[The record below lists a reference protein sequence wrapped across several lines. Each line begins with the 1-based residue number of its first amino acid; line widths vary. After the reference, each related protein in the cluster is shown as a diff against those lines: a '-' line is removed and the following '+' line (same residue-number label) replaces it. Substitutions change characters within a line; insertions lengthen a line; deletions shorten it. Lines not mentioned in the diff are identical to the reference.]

1 MTVAHIDR
9 FIYEYYGNRLN
20 NRYNEYMK
28 EKGISRAST
37 AYRNCT
43 PGKCNIDFAK
53 EVFEFIVKS
62 KSAYVF
68 VGDFSKFF
76 DKLDHKYLKDKIK
89 NVIGENALD
98 EADYAIYKNI
108 TKFAYIEA
116 DDIESEK
123 GTLRK
128 NMRKLDKYFETEEF
142 HDLKKKSLH
151 KNNKDYQIPQGSS
164 ISAVYANVYMVDF
177 DKKINDYVTTHKG
190 MYRRYCDD
198 IIIVIPM
205 TYEEMKNGENE
216 EIAKFV
222 YKIRDSIPNLELNED
237 KTEHFYYGDGTIEK
251 IMGESNLINYL
262 GFKSDFVLAAGLI
275 TFITVFLMIFS
286 MKYYMKLRI
295 KDYTTFI
302 VLGMKKKTSYLLLLV
317 EYTVG
322 CVFSLVFGI
331 LMGNGILY
339 GAQTALHKL
348 YPEFLKVTAPGWK
361 IYRNTCG
368 MSVANMTG
376 VFLILLV
383 WMDGRN
389 LSTLISKSE
398 YNEKRPVGKKWILMV
413 LIGIGVLVLGENQ
426 YQGSDLSY
434 MYSHVIFIVG
444 LFLVAAFGV
453 ALILEGLKHRKQFYH
468 RHILQMNQLYSKYMN
483 NLLILL
489 ILLVIHFFA
498 LTYLTV
504 EIAEVLPLDK
514 YRENYPYDMVWMAK
528 EEDEAFAEKL
538 VRKYDGNMTELPM
551 IRVTT
556 YYGAQHIGVSA
567 SEYEK
572 LTGKDVN
579 LSEREILVGIEDSEY
594 QKEKKITDED
604 YLNTYSFLFTGK
616 YQEDMAEISHTDP
629 QYLYDIKDIFT
640 QNVIGQYSTDQWHEN
655 IIVFSDTYFQKQ
667 WEAMRGD
674 DQEATVLRLFTFSG
688 KRKENAWKELSEYQK
703 ECGVKNDSDT
713 RMESYLYG
721 TEEYLIGQK
730 MRVLFSLSS
739 KLFLMMAL
747 FISAFFVNGIKI
759 LSELSGYER
768 RYEFLRC
775 MGMKQKQRRKTI
787 RFETQMLSDIALF
800 ATVMMGIV
808 YVLSYEWRCASKD
821 AGSLDVTFWMYWIL
835 IVGIYL
841 LADRLV
847 QWLFAQYV
855 IKRVE
860 KGND

>member
-1 MTVAHIDR
+1 
-9 FIYEYYGNRLN
+9 
-20 NRYNEYMK
+20 
-28 EKGISRAST
+28 
-37 AYRNCT
+37 
-43 PGKCNIDFAK
+43 
-53 EVFEFIVKS
+53 
-62 KSAYVF
+62 
-68 VGDFSKFF
+68 
-76 DKLDHKYLKDKIK
+76 
-89 NVIGENALD
+89 
-98 EADYAIYKNI
+98 
-108 TKFAYIEA
+108 
-116 DDIESEK
+116 
-123 GTLRK
+123 
-128 NMRKLDKYFETEEF
+128 
-142 HDLKKKSLH
+142 
-151 KNNKDYQIPQGSS
+151 
-164 ISAVYANVYMVDF
+164 
-177 DKKINDYVTTHKG
+177 
-190 MYRRYCDD
+190 
-198 IIIVIPM
+198 
-205 TYEEMKNGENE
+205 
-216 EIAKFV
+216 
-222 YKIRDSIPNLELNED
+222 
-237 KTEHFYYGDGTIEK
+237 
-251 IMGESNLINYL
+251 
-262 GFKSDFVLAAGLI
+262 
-275 TFITVFLMIFS
+275 
-286 MKYYMKLRI
+286 
-295 KDYTTFI
+295 
-302 VLGMKKKTSYLLLLV
+302 
-317 EYTVG
+317 
-322 CVFSLVFGI
+322 
-331 LMGNGILY
+331 
-339 GAQTALHKL
+339 
-348 YPEFLKVTAPGWK
+348 
-361 IYRNTCG
+361 
-368 MSVANMTG
+368 
-376 VFLILLV
+376 
-383 WMDGRN
+383 
-389 LSTLISKSE
+389 
-398 YNEKRPVGKKWILMV
+398 
-413 LIGIGVLVLGENQ
+413 
-426 YQGSDLSY
+426 
-434 MYSHVIFIVG
+434 
-444 LFLVAAFGV
+444 
-453 ALILEGLKHRKQFYH
+453 
-468 RHILQMNQLYSKYMN
+468 
-483 NLLILL
+483 
-489 ILLVIHFFA
+489 
-498 LTYLTV
+498 
-504 EIAEVLPLDK
+504 
-514 YRENYPYDMVWMAK
+514 
-528 EEDEAFAEKL
+528 
-538 VRKYDGNMTELPM
+538 M

-604 YLNTYSFLFTGK
+604 YLNTYSLLFTGK
-616 YQEDMAEISHTDP
+616 YQEYMAEISHTDP

-808 YVLSYEWRCASKD
+808 YVFSYEWRCASKD

>member
-1 MTVAHIDR
+1 M
-9 FIYEYYGNRLN
+9 
-20 NRYNEYMK
+20 
-28 EKGISRAST
+28 
-37 AYRNCT
+37 
-43 PGKCNIDFAK
+43 
-53 EVFEFIVKS
+53 
-62 KSAYVF
+62 
-68 VGDFSKFF
+68 
-76 DKLDHKYLKDKIK
+76 
-89 NVIGENALD
+89 
-98 EADYAIYKNI
+98 
-108 TKFAYIEA
+108 
-116 DDIESEK
+116 
-123 GTLRK
+123 
-128 NMRKLDKYFETEEF
+128 
-142 HDLKKKSLH
+142 
-151 KNNKDYQIPQGSS
+151 
-164 ISAVYANVYMVDF
+164 
-177 DKKINDYVTTHKG
+177 
-190 MYRRYCDD
+190 
-198 IIIVIPM
+198 
-205 TYEEMKNGENE
+205 
-216 EIAKFV
+216 
-222 YKIRDSIPNLELNED
+222 
-237 KTEHFYYGDGTIEK
+237 
-251 IMGESNLINYL
+251 
-262 GFKSDFVLAAGLI
+262 
-275 TFITVFLMIFS
+275 
-286 MKYYMKLRI
+286 
-295 KDYTTFI
+295 
-302 VLGMKKKTSYLLLLV
+302 
-317 EYTVG
+317 
-322 CVFSLVFGI
+322 
-331 LMGNGILY
+331 
-339 GAQTALHKL
+339 
-348 YPEFLKVTAPGWK
+348 
-361 IYRNTCG
+361 
-368 MSVANMTG
+368 
-376 VFLILLV
+376 
-383 WMDGRN
+383 
-389 LSTLISKSE
+389 
-398 YNEKRPVGKKWILMV
+398 
-413 LIGIGVLVLGENQ
+413 
-426 YQGSDLSY
+426 
-434 MYSHVIFIVG
+434 
-444 LFLVAAFGV
+444 

-808 YVLSYEWRCASKD
+808 YVFSYEWRCASKD